1 MFAQKLLLPA
11 MAVFSIAAAQTATIC
26 SQPTV
31 TVNSQADASLLADC
45 STVSGSIVIGS
56 TASGTIAINGPQQ
69 VRGNLTSQSAGGLVS
84 LSSTSISSIG
94 GEFRL
99 FNLTFLSTL
108 QFDALT
114 SVKTIYWEALPAL
127 PSLAFS
133 GPLSKADSVTISNT
147 FLTTLSG
154 INLNTVG
161 TLQIDNNNNLKAF
174 DTQIANITNAVNINA
189 NGNLLAVTFPNL
201 IWAANMT
208 FRNVSSVKIPSL
220 ATVNGSLGFYGNY
233 MDSIAAPNLTSV
245 GNFATGVGSLAIVAN
260 GKLANITFPA
270 LRSVGGADQIA
281 NNTALNAISFASLTS
296 VGGAI
301 DFSGNFTTPELP
313 KLEDVKG
320 GFNVQSQQV
329 ITCSGFEAQ
338 SGGKGSII
346 QGKFICKSATA
357 TTETLDGSSSTT
369 RSSSS
374 ASSTSKKSDATNFG
388 FSEAALGFSLFGGL
402 LQMIL

>member
-11 MAVFSIAAAQTATIC
+11 LAVFSVAAAQTSTIC

-56 TASGTIAINGPQQ
+56 TASGIIAINGPQQ
-69 VRGNLTSQSAGGLVS
+69 IRGNLSAQSAGGLVS
-84 LSSTSISSIG
+84 ITSTTIGSIG

-127 PSLAFS
+127 PSLNFG

-161 TLQIDNNNNLKAF
+161 TLQIDNNNSLKQF

-189 NGNLLAVTFPNL
+189 NGNQLAVTFPNL

-233 MDSIAAPNLTSV
+233 MDSIAAPNLTSI

-260 GKLANITFPA
+260 GKLSNITFPA
-270 LRSVGGADQIA
+270 LKSVGGADQIA

-338 SGGKGSII
+338 STGKGNVI

-357 TTETLDGSSSTT
+357 TTSTLDGSTSTTGGASGSSTT
-369 RSSSS
+369 P
-374 ASSTSKKSDATNFG
+374 KSDASNFRFNEAAIG
-388 FSEAALGFSLFGGL
+388 FSVLGGL

>member
-1 MFAQKLLLPA
+1 MGQHNNIKMFAQKLLPA
-11 MAVFSIAAAQTATIC
+11 LAVFSVAAAQTSTIC
-26 SQPTV
+26 SQATV
-31 TVNSQADASLLADC
+31 TVNSQADASQLSDC

-56 TASGTIAINGPQQ
+56 TASGTIAIDGPQQ
-69 VRGNLTSQSAGGLVS
+69 VKGNLTSQSAGGLVS
-84 LSSTSISSIG
+84 LTSSTINSIG

-114 SVKTIYWEALPAL
+114 SAKTIYWEALPAL
-127 PSLAFS
+127 PSLAFA

-161 TLQIDNNNNLKAF
+161 TLQIDNNNNLKQF
-174 DTQIANITNAVNINA
+174 DTQIANIT
-189 NGNLLAVTFPNL
+189 
-201 IWAANMT
+201 
-208 FRNVSSVKIPSL
+208 FRNVSSIKIPSL
-220 ATVNGSLGFYGNY
+220 ATVNGSMGFYGNY

-245 GNFATGVGSLAIVAN
+245 GSFATGVGSLAIVAN
-260 GKLANITFPA
+260 AKLANISFPA
-270 LRSVGGADQIA
+270 LKSVGGADQIA
-281 NNTALNAISFASLTS
+281 NNTALHAIAFPALTS
-296 VGGAI
+296 VAGAI

-320 GFNVQSQQV
+320 GFNIQSQQA
-329 ITCSGFEAQ
+329 ITCSGFEEQ

-357 TTETLDGSSSTT
+357 TTETLDGSASTT
-369 RSSSS
+369 GGSSGSS
-374 ASSTSKKSDATNFG
+374 ATPKSDATNFG
-388 FSEAALGFSLFGGL
+388 LSQAALGASFIGGL

>member
-1 MFAQKLLLPA
+1 MGQHNNIKMFAQKLLPA
-11 MAVFSIAAAQTATIC
+11 LAVFSVAAAQTSTIC

-31 TVNSQADASLLADC
+31 TVNSQADASQLSDC

-56 TASGTIAINGPQQ
+56 TASGTIAIDGPQQ

-84 LSSTSISSIG
+84 LTSSTITSIG

-114 SVKTIYWEALPAL
+114 SAKTIYWEALPAL
-127 PSLAFS
+127 PSLAFA
-133 GPLSKADSVTISNT
+133 GPLSKADSVTNSNT
-147 FLTTLSG
+147 
-154 INLNTVG
+154 
-161 TLQIDNNNNLKAF
+161 LKQF

-189 NGNLLAVTFPNL
+189 NGNQLAVTFPNL

-208 FRNVSSVKIPSL
+208 FRNVSSIKIPSL
-220 ATVNGSLGFYGNY
+220 ATVNGSMGFYGNY

-245 GNFATGVGSLAIVAN
+245 GSFATGVGSLAIVAN
-260 GKLANITFPA
+260 AKLANISFPA
-270 LRSVGGADQIA
+270 LESVGGADQIA
-281 NNTALNAISFASLTS
+281 NNTALHAIAFPALTS
-296 VGGAI
+296 VAGAI

-320 GFNVQSQQV
+320 GFNIQSQQA
-329 ITCSGFEAQ
+329 ITCSGFEEQ

-357 TTETLDGSSSTT
+357 TTETLDGSASTT
-369 RSSSS
+369 GGSSGSS
-374 ASSTSKKSDATNFG
+374 ATPKSDATNFG
-388 FSEAALGFSLFGGL
+388 LSQAALGASFIGGL

>member
-1 MFAQKLLLPA
+1 MFAQKLLPA
-11 MAVFSIAAAQTATIC
+11 LAVFSVAAAQTATIC

-31 TVNSQADASLLADC
+31 TVNSQADASLLSDC
-45 STVSGSIVIGS
+45 STVSGSIIIGS
-56 TASGTIAINGPQQ
+56 TASGTIGIDGPQQ
-69 VRGNLTSQSAGGLVS
+69 IRGNLTSQSAGGLVS
-84 LSSTSISSIG
+84 LTSSTISSIG

-127 PSLAFS
+127 PSLSFS

-161 TLQIDNNNNLKAF
+161 TLQIDNNNNLKQF

-189 NGNLLAVTFPNL
+189 NGNQLAVTFPNL

-208 FRNVSSVKIPSL
+208 FRNVSSIKIPSL
-220 ATVNGSLGFYGNY
+220 ATVNGSMGFYGNY

-245 GNFATGVGSLAIVAN
+245 GSFATGVGSLAIVAN

-270 LRSVGGADQIA
+270 LKSVGGADQIA
-281 NNTALNAISFASLTS
+281 NNTALHAIAFPALTS
-296 VGGAI
+296 VAGAI

-320 GFNVQSQQV
+320 GFNIQSQQP
-329 ITCSGFEAQ
+329 ITCSGFESQ

-357 TTETLDGSSSTT
+357 TTETLDGSASTT
-369 RSSSS
+369 GGSSGSS
-374 ASSTSKKSDATNFG
+374 ATPKSDATNFG
-388 FSEAALGFSLFGGL
+388 FSQAAVGVSVFGGL